1 VTAGLRPAEF
11 AGDVWRSSSPN
22 TPTDLAAAVALLCE
36 EQIERCHPLNSS
48 ISALTVTALTG
59 DVCFARTA
67 SKREAMS
74 PVLDTSRDAG
84 SPARYADAALLA
96 RYARDRDPADR
107 ERIFERFHPLA
118 LHLSRRYQA
127 AGERQDLEQVAAL
140 ALLKAIDR
148 YDPRRGVAFSTFA
161 VPTIVGEIKRY
172 FRDLGWSVHV
182 PRSAQELAQR
192 LPGASEELTRERGRA
207 PTVAE
212 LAAYCDT
219 TVEAIVEARG
229 LATAHRAD
237 SLDVPC
243 AGEDGR
249 TPRGE
254 LIPVYD
260 DGFAR
265 AEHRVDLE
273 RLLAD
278 LPQRDREIVRLRFL
292 CDLTQSQIA
301 DRIGISQMHVSR
313 ILRAAIAELEARA
326 HALSAIA

>member
-1 VTAGLRPAEF
+1 MA
-11 AGDVWRSSSPN
+11 
-22 TPTDLAAAVALLCE
+22 
-36 EQIERCHPLNSS
+36 
-48 ISALTVTALTG
+48 
-59 DVCFARTA
+59 
-67 SKREAMS
+67 
-74 PVLDTSRDAG
+74 PVLDTSRG
-84 SPARYADAALLA
+84 SGRPARYADAALFA
-96 RYARDRDPADR
+96 RYVRDRDPAER

-148 YDPRRGVAFSTFA
+148 YDPQRGVAFSSFA
-161 VPTIVGEIKRY
+161 LPTIVGEIKRY

-192 LPGASEELTRERGRA
+192 LPKASEELTRERGRA

-219 TVEAIVEARG
+219 TVEAVVEARG

-237 SLDVPC
+237 SLDAP
-243 AGEDGR
+243 AASEDGR

-254 LIPVYD
+254 LIPVQD
-260 DGFAR
+260 SALAR
-265 AEHRVDLE
+265 VEHRVDLE
-273 RLLAD
+273 RLLAE
-278 LPQRDREIVRLRFL
+278 LPQREREIVRLRFL

-301 DRIGISQMHVSR
+301 DRVGISQMHVSR
-313 ILRAAIAELEARA
+313 ILRAAIAELQARA
-326 HALSAIA
+326 QALQGIPGSPRR